1 MSAWRR
7 RDPLMIVLRFIGLCL
22 RGQPRHSLLALV
34 LLALSAVAEMLGL
47 LVLGGLVSRA
57 DLAGGEAFASGPF
70 AVAAR
75 VLGWAP
81 GIGAAMAA
89 LVAALLARAAIGYAY
104 GAVSARISADLLHNL
119 RMRLYDAVSAAR
131 WAAVAGLKRNE
142 LHHALSMAPMRLASG
157 ADMAMRFAMALA
169 TVAVSGGLALS
180 VDPGLV
186 GIVAL
191 IAGGLA
197 IPMIWFDKRI
207 ARGTRDVYR
216 DTQRLYDHVAR
227 YLDNLKLDRFQSA
240 RGAGVAQF
248 ARVSA
253 AQAQMQRAVEMIAQR
268 SALVRQIGGALALGG
283 VIWAGVARGMAPAEA
298 ALIVVLFLRLLPRL
312 FSAHAM
318 LQELIAA
325 AASFDEYDRQVRAY
339 AEAEEPRAPA
349 RAALGPARVEAQGIG
364 FSWPGAD
371 VPALRDVSLTLP
383 AGDATGLIGLSG
395 AGKTTLAD
403 LLCGLSMPDG
413 GRVLVDGAAL
423 TLDALHGW
431 RGQVALVSRD
441 DFLIPDSLRAN
452 LLMGAEA
459 GDDALWRA
467 LDLVGF
473 AERMRDCGGLDAPVG
488 DRGDGLS
495 AGERQRLCLARG
507 IVQRPRLLVLD
518 EATSAMNPVDEAAIA
533 GRLAALRGETT
544 LLIIAHRL
552 SSIAW
557 VDQVA
562 ALEAG
567 RLVEVGPRADLT
579 GQGLLGRMA
588 AAGGG

>member
-1 MSAWRR
+1 
-7 RDPLMIVLRFIGLCL
+7 MIVMHFITLCL
-22 RGQPRHSLLALV
+22 RAEPRRSALALV
-34 LLALSAVAEMLGL
+34 LLTLSAGAEAAGL
-47 LVLGGLVSRA
+47 LVLGAVVSRA
-57 DLAGGEAFASGPF
+57 RLDGAEAMGGGPF
-70 AVAAR
+70 GWAAAR
-75 VLGWAP
+75 LSWAP
-81 GIGAAMAA
+81 GVEA
-89 LVAALLARAAIGYAY
+89 LVALLVALLLVRAGIAY
-104 GAVSARISADLLHNL
+104 GYGALAAQIGARLLHRL
-119 RMRLYDAVSAAR
+119 RMRLYDSVAAAR
-131 WAAVAGLKRNE
+131 WPAVAGLKRNE
-142 LHHALSMAPMRLASG
+142 VHHALSMAPMRLAAG
-157 ADMAMRFAMALA
+157 ADMALRFAMALA
-169 TVAVSGGLALS
+169 SVAVAGGLALS

-191 IAGGLA
+191 ITAVLA
-197 IPMIWFDKRI
+197 APMIWFDRRI
-207 ARGTRDVYR
+207 ARGARAVYR
-216 DTQRLYDHVAR
+216 DTQTLYDHVGR

-248 ARVSA
+248 ARVSD
-253 AQAQMQRAVEMIAQR
+253 AQADMQRAVEMISQR
-268 SALVRQIGGALALGG
+268 SALVRQAGGALGLGA
-283 VIWAGVARGMAPAEA
+283 VIVAGAARGMSPAEA

-312 FSAHAM
+312 FSAHAL
-318 LQELIAA
+318 LQELIGA
-325 AASFDEYDRQVRAY
+325 AASFDEYDRQVRFY
-339 AEAEEPRAPA
+339 GEAAEPRAPA
-349 RAALGPARVEAQGIG
+349 RPAQGPARIEAEGIG
-364 FSWPGAD
+364 FRWPGAD
-371 VPALRDVSLTLP
+371 VPALRDVSLTLA
-383 AGDATGLIGLSG
+383 AGEATGLIGLSG

-403 LLCGLSMPDG
+403 LLCGLSMPDA

-423 TLDALHGW
+423 TASALHGW

-441 DFLIPDSLRAN
+441 DFLIPDTLRAN
-452 LLMGAEA
+452 LLMGTAA
-459 GDDALWRA
+459 PDDALWRA

-473 AERMRDCGGLDAPVG
+473 AEPMRARGGLDAPVG

-533 GRLAALRGETT
+533 GRLCALRGQMT

-567 RLVEVGPRADLT
+567 RLAEAGPRAALT
-579 GQGLLGRMA
+579 GHGLLGRMA